1 MGTHMKTTVEISDA
15 LISAARAVAEREGT
29 TVRVLIEEGLRL
41 SIERRKRKA
50 RFVLREASVDG
61 RGLQPGFS
69 FERWA
74 DIRDAI
80 YEGRGA

>member
-1 MGTHMKTTVEISDA
+1 MKTTVEISDA
-15 LISAARAVAEREGT
+15 LMATARAVAAREGT
-29 TVRVLIEEGLRL
+29 TVRALIEEGLRI
-41 SIERRKRKA
+41 SIEKRKRSKP
-50 RFVLREASVDG
+50 FKLRDATVGG

-80 YEGRGA
+80 YKGRGT